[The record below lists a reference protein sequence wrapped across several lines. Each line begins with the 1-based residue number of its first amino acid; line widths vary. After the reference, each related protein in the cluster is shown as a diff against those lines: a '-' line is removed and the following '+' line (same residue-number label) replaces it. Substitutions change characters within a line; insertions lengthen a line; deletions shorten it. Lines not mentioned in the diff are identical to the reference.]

1 LKIDPTTERQ
11 LQQLYFK
18 ESMRLKPNDG
28 NAATHLIRSALGGT
42 AYGVDHGRLSQMLTI
57 PQDMVRMFRD
67 DITITV
73 VFFEDE
79 YLRFC

>member
-1 LKIDPTTERQ
+1 MT
-11 LQQLYFK
+11 
-18 ESMRLKPNDG
+18 
-28 NAATHLIRSALGGT
+28 
-42 AYGVDHGRLSQMLTI
+42 LTPI
-57 PQDMVRMFRD
+57 FAHSEDVILLPQDMVRMFRD